1 MSTVPSPAA
10 DQGYSSLPPEAIA
23 YARQFFDASRKGD
36 VEVFSEPLKKGL
48 PPNLKNEKGDTFL
61 MLATYHGHAPLVK
74 LLLQHA
80 ADPNIVNDKNQSPI
94 AGAIFKNEVECTELL
109 VRGGADL
116 DLGTPSARDTAKIFG
131 SAEKWERRWS
141 EWTKAL

>member
-1 MSTVPSPAA
+1 
-10 DQGYSSLPPEAIA
+10 
-23 YARQFFDASRKGD
+23 
-36 VEVFSEPLKKGL
+36 
-48 PPNLKNEKGDTFL
+48 